1 MAGFGDI
8 NIADM
13 ANLAGASDMPTEGGD
28 DMTTT
33 EVPDVAAQLAVMDPM
48 QIVDFLKTKKILPE
62 DFEIPEDAEM
72 TSPDMGAE
80 MGYGDMEM
88 PEDESTTMPALITG
102 GV

>member
-13 ANLAGASDMPTEGGD
+13 ASLADPAAPTEGGE

-33 EVPDVAAQLAVMDPM
+33 EVPDVAAQLATMDPM

-72 TSPDMGAE
+72 TSPEAE
-80 MGYGDMEM
+80 SGTGYGDMEM

-102 GV
+102 TI